1 MINFNDDGVWEQQQD
16 DMIEYFGN
24 KDDDSDFEIVI
35 DDENIIPDFEAL
47 MPTTCQEIE
56 EFDLEEL
63 TSRMIEKHECELALL
78 EEFENNCEKF

>member
-1 MINFNDDGVWEQQQD
+1 MITFNDDGVWEQNQD
-16 DMIEYFGN
+16 DMAEWFG
-24 KDDDSDFEIVI
+24 IVI
-35 DDENIIPDFEAL
+35 EDENIVPNWEVL

-78 EEFENNCEKF
+78 EEFENNLEDFPK

>member
-1 MINFNDDGVWEQQQD
+1 MITFNDDGQWEQQQD
-16 DMIEYFGN
+16 DMIEWFG
-24 KDDDSDFEIVI
+24 IVI
-35 DDENIIPDFEAL
+35 EDEKIVPNWEVL

-78 EEFENNCEKF
+78 EEFENNLEDFPK

>member
-1 MINFNDDGVWEQQQD
+1 MINFNDDGQWEQNQD
-16 DMIEYFGN
+16 DLIEYLGN
-24 KDDDSDFEIVI
+24 ERDYEIVI

-56 EFDLEEL
+56 DFNLEEL
-63 TSRMIEKHECELALL
+63 TSRMIDKFECEQALL